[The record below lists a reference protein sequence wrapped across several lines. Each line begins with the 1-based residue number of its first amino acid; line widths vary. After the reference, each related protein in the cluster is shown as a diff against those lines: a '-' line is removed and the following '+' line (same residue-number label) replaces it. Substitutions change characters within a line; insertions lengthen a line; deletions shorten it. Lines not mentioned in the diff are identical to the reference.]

1 MSSFLVQNFV
11 MRYKATPV
19 IVSTSSKIS
28 ALNQAF
34 STQKHVTSNFGVRNV
49 EGSLAMGIV
58 SADLVTKS
66 KSKSKSKAL
75 SRKQS
80 KIRKQELMIHVDSR
94 GNYYYAPEEE
104 VANL

>member
-66 KSKSKSKAL
+66 KSKAL

-104 VANL
+104 LANL

>member
-1 MSSFLVQNFV
+1 
-11 MRYKATPV
+11 
-19 IVSTSSKIS
+19 
-28 ALNQAF
+28 
-34 STQKHVTSNFGVRNV
+34 
-49 EGSLAMGIV
+49 MGIV
-58 SADLVTKS
+58 SADLVTKSKS

>member
-11 MRYKATPV
+11 VRYKATPV

-28 ALNQAF
+28 VLNQAF

-66 KSKSKSKAL
+66 KSKSKAL

>member
-66 KSKSKSKAL
+66 KSKSKAL

-80 KIRKQELMIHVDSR
+80 KIRKQELMMHVDSR

>member
-66 KSKSKSKAL
+66 KSKAL

>member
-28 ALNQAF
+28 VLNQAF

-66 KSKSKSKAL
+66 KSKAL